1 MAVRRKGTVQ
11 PPEGA
16 KPAEGEAKTEQKTE
30 SKKKGPSTQ
39 SVAGLVKY
47 SVPKDVRKPRENS
60 IIEAIY
66 NAIEPNFG
74 TDECEFDQVATATTI
89 CDAVADKLKKPKA
102 EEDATY
108 SRGDVLSTLRW
119 LLGKE
124 RIIKVDDGKP
134 AEAEGDTEAK
144 PEEEAAE

>member
-60 IIEAIY
+60 HH
-66 NAIEPNFG
+66 
-74 TDECEFDQVATATTI
+74 
-89 CDAVADKLKKPKA
+89 
-102 EEDATY
+102 
-108 SRGDVLSTLRW
+108 RGDLQRDRTQFRYRRV
-119 LLGKE
+119 
-124 RIIKVDDGKP
+124 
-134 AEAEGDTEAK
+134 
-144 PEEEAAE
+144 